1 MITLATKLFE
11 LLGTITVNN
20 SDANTKIDDTSG
32 KVNDMHGKF
41 TDGMKKAATWG
52 VAITAAV
59 AGAAA
64 AAVKGIKDIVN
75 STVQSGDEIDKASQR
90 MGLSRQSYQEWAY
103 ILGQCGA
110 EIGNMEIGM
119 KTLITQMDASADPN
133 SESAKMFKQLGVSV
147 RNADGSLRSIDE
159 VFLETILA
167 LTSMEDG
174 TEKAR
179 IANVLFGRSGQD
191 LMPVINGTAEE
202 IVGLKERS
210 HELGLIMS
218 DEAVDAAVLLG
229 DTMDDTKKAYGTFGR
244 LIGESVMPSIQG
256 LFDYLLLEYPKIKDG
271 FTKDFLPSITQ
282 AVGGFVDIIKWI
294 IDPDG
299 GIDLDAA
306 MDNLVGGFVGI
317 IDKLAEKAP
326 DFVAGLIKLFK
337 ALAEHAPE
345 LVAALTPLI
354 VEIGKALV
362 VGIIT
367 NLPDIITAAIAT
379 IDEAGRALL
388 EAMGFG
394 WMFATINENG
404 AEYLSNVKL
413 ADHMT
418 APQKLAGRYAGWT
431 DDQKEAAEH
440 YIWASHGGHSTT
452 EEIEALKNLGIDG
465 DALETFQ
472 AEVSEALASGDYEVG
487 VEDAWFE
494 PQVASNLQTQL
505 DQLALTTDVT
515 AYAHYVSPGV
525 LPEEDGEFATGLDFV
540 PRDNFIA
547 RLHQGEAVLT
557 RQEASQW
564 RNGMGD
570 TSRLE
575 SMMGNLVSLMQQ
587 MVANQGNGQAIV
599 LDSGVLVGQIGGKM
613 DRHLGR
619 IVAQKARG

>member
-1 MITLATKLFE
+1 MAAKRFE

-52 VAITAAV
+52 IAVTTAV
-59 AGAAA
+59 AGVAA
-64 AAVKGIKDIVN
+64 AAVKGISDIVN
-75 STVQSGDEIDKASQR
+75 STMQTGDEIDKASQR
-90 MGLSRQSYQEWAY
+90 MGMSAKAYQEWKY
-103 ILGQCGA
+103 VLGQCGM
-110 EIGNMEIGM
+110 EISSLEIGM
-119 KTLITQMDASADPN
+119 KSLVSKMDESANPD
-133 SESAKMFKQLGVSV
+133 SDAAKMFNRLGVSA
-147 RNADGSLRSIDE
+147 RDAEGNLRSAED
-159 VFLETILA
+159 VFKELVMAITA
-167 LTSMEDG
+167 LEDG
-174 TEKAR
+174 TDKKI
-179 IANVLFGRSGQD
+179 IATTLFGRSGTD
-191 LMPVINGTAEE
+191 MLPLLNGTSEGIAELIANTE
-202 IVGLKERS
+202 KY
-210 HELGLIMS
+210 GLIMS
-218 DEAVDAAVLLG
+218 NENVATAVLLTDTL
-229 DTMDDTKKAYGTFGR
+229 DTMKQAYGTIGR
-244 LIGESVMPSIQG
+244 SIGEEVMPEIQG
-256 LFDYLLLEYPKIKDG
+256 LYDYLLEKFPQIKQRFLD
-271 FTKDFLPSITQ
+271 DFLPSLSKVTS
-282 AVGGFVDIIKWI
+282 GFVDIIKWI

-326 DFVAGLIKLFK
+326 AFVQGLIKLFS
-337 ALAEHAPE
+337 ALASHAPE

-362 VGIIT
+362 VGIIS
-367 NLPDIITAAIAT
+367 NLPSIITAAIAT

-394 WMFATINENG
+394 WMFATINEGG
-404 AEYLSNVKL
+404 AKYLSEDKL

-418 APQKLAGRYAGWT
+418 APQKLAGRYAHWT
-431 DDQKEAAEH
+431 DAQKEAALD
-440 YIWASHGGHSTT
+440 YIATKDLGYDAAD
-452 EEIEALKNLGIDG
+452 EIAALKNVGIDG
-465 DALETFQ
+465 DTLLAFQ
-472 AEVSEALASGDYEVG
+472 AEVAEALASGDYEVG

-505 DQLALTTDVT
+505 DQMALTTDVT

-525 LPEEDGEFATGLDFV
+525 LPEADGSHATGLGFV
-540 PRDNFIA
+540 PRDNYIA

-587 MVANQGNGQAIV
+587 IVSNQGNGQAIV
-599 LDSGVLVGQIGGKM
+599 LDSGVLVGQLGGRL
-613 DRHLGR
+613 DSHLGG
-619 IVAQKARG
+619 IAAKKARG

>member
-1 MITLATKLFE
+1 MAAKLFE
-11 LLGTITVNN
+11 LLGTISVNN
-20 SDANTKIDDTSG
+20 SDAISKIDDTSG
-32 KVNDMHGKF
+32 KVNEMHGTF
-41 TDGMKKAATWG
+41 TDGLKKAATWG
-52 VAITAAV
+52 AAI
-59 AGAAA
+59 AAA
-64 AAVKGIKDIVN
+64 AAAATAAVVKGISDIVN
-75 STVQSGDEIDKASQR
+75 NTVQNGDEIDKASQR
-90 MGLSRQSYQEWAY
+90 MGMSRESYQEWAY

-119 KTLITQMDASADPN
+119 KTLITQMDASQDKN
-133 SESAKMFKQLGVSV
+133 SEAAKIFDSLGVSV
-147 RNADGSLRSIDE
+147 RNTDGSLRSVDE

-202 IVGLKERS
+202 IVDLKDRS

-218 DEAVDAAVLLG
+218 NEAVDAAVLLG

-256 LFDYLLLEYPKIKDG
+256 LFDYLLLEYPKIKEG
-271 FTKDFLPSITQ
+271 FTNDFLPSITQ

-394 WMFATINENG
+394 WMFATINEGG
-404 AEYLSNVKL
+404 AEYLSKVKL

-418 APQKLAGRYAGWT
+418 APQKLAGRYAHWT
-431 DDQKEAAEH
+431 DAQKEAALD
-440 YIWASHGGHSTT
+440 YIATRDLGYDATD
-452 EEIEALKNLGIDG
+452 EIAALKNVGIDG
-465 DALETFQ
+465 DTLLAFQ
-472 AEVSEALASGDYEVG
+472 AEVAEALASGDYEVG
-487 VEDAWFE
+487 IENAWFE

-525 LPEEDGEFATGLDFV
+525 LPEADGSHATGLGFV
-540 PRDNFIA
+540 PRDNYIA

-587 MVANQGNGQAIV
+587 MVSNQGNGQAIV
-599 LDSGVLVGQIGGKM
+599 LDSGVLVGQLGGRL
-613 DRHLGR
+613 DSHLGG
-619 IVAQKARG
+619 IAAKKARG

>member
-1 MITLATKLFE
+1 MAAKLFE
-11 LLGTITVNN
+11 LLGTISVNN

-32 KVNDMHGKF
+32 KVNEMHGKF

-52 VAITAAV
+52 VAIAASV
-59 AGAAA
+59 AGVAA
-64 AAVKGIKDIVN
+64 AAVKGISDIVN
-75 STVQSGDEIDKASQR
+75 STMQTGDEIDKASQR
-90 MGLSRQSYQEWAY
+90 MGMSAQAYQEWKY
-103 ILGQCGA
+103 VLGQCG
-110 EIGNMEIGM
+110 MEIGSLEIGI
-119 KTLITQMDASADPN
+119 KQLVNQMDASADPN
-133 SESAKMFKQLGVSV
+133 SDAAKMFNQLGVAA
-147 RNADGSLRSIDE
+147 RDADGNLRSTEE
-159 VFLETILA
+159 VFKELVFAMTA
-167 LTSMEDG
+167 MEDG
-174 TEKAR
+174 AEKAN
-179 IANVLFGRSGQD
+179 IANTLFGRSGQD
-191 LMPVINGTAEE
+191 MMPMLNSTSETIA
-202 IVGLKERS
+202 GLIANTEKY
-210 HELGLIMS
+210 GLIMS
-218 DEAVDAAVLLG
+218 NENVATAVLLTDTL
-229 DTMDDTKKAYGTFGR
+229 DTMKQAYGTIGR
-244 LIGESVMPSIQG
+244 SIGEEVMPEIQG
-256 LFDYLLLEYPKIKDG
+256 LYDYLLEKFPQIKQRFLD
-271 FTKDFLPSITQ
+271 DFLPSLSKVTS
-282 AVGGFVDIIKWI
+282 GFVDIIKWV

-326 DFVAGLIKLFK
+326 VFVQGLIKLFS
-337 ALAEHAPE
+337 ALASHAPE

-394 WMFATINENG
+394 WMFATINEGG
-404 AEYLSNVKL
+404 AKYLSEVKL

-418 APQKLAGRYAGWT
+418 APQRLAGRYAHWT
-431 DDQKEAAEH
+431 DEQKEAALD
-440 YIWASHGGHSTT
+440 YIATRDLGYDATD
-452 EEIEALKNLGIDG
+452 EIAALKNVGIDG
-465 DALETFQ
+465 DTLLAFQ
-472 AEVSEALASGDYEVG
+472 AEVAEALASGDYEVG

-505 DQLALTTDVT
+505 DQMALTTDVT

-525 LPEEDGEFATGLDFV
+525 LPEADGSHATGLGFV
-540 PRDNFIA
+540 PRDNYIA

-587 MVANQGNGQAIV
+587 MVSNQGNGQAIV
-599 LDSGVLVGQIGGKM
+599 LDSGVLVGQLGGRL
-613 DRHLGR
+613 DNHLGN